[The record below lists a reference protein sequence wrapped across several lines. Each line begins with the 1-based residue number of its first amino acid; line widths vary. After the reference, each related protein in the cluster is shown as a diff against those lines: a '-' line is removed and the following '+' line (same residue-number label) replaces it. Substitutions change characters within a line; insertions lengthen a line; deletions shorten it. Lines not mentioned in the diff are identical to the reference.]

1 MRDRR
6 RETRVRFT
14 TRPLHK
20 ARIFRGPVT
29 IRRCRFG
36 RTSRGVA
43 RRRQDDLRLDST
55 RVVVVRAYALRER
68 ACEEIER
75 RYCSSSFPRKRE
87 SACAFPQEKPRRYC
101 GRPPPDSRF
110 RACEEIEKLYKH
122 SSFPRKRESI
132 AAFPQGKPGRYS
144 GRPPPDSR
152 FRGNDEVLFDGYCLL
167 QFRYLG
173 DPSVTMRDF
182 QFLHTLFRGNGEEQ
196 WGGGGPIFDRAF
208 PGARSC
214 RPDLRADAAKG
225 QGRRIN
231 STPTSGRLAARRRSA
246 R

>member
-14 TRPLHK
+14 TGPLRK
-20 ARIFRGPVT
+20 AGIFRSPVT

-55 RVVVVRAYALRER
+55 RVVVVRAYSLRER
-68 ACEEIER
+68 ACEEIEQI
-75 RYCSSSFPRKRE
+75 YKYLSFPRKNVRRNRETLLLFVIPAKAGICLRRFRKKNRAGIVGGRLRIPAFERVKKSKSCTNTRHSRE
-87 SACAFPQEKPRRYC
+87 S
-101 GRPPPDSRF
+101 GN
-110 RACEEIEKLYKH
+110 LL
-122 SSFPRKRESI
+122 

-173 DPSVTMRDF
+173 DPSVTMRGAR
-182 QFLHTLFRGNGEEQ
+182 FLHTIFRGNDEVLS
-196 WGGGGPIFDRAF
+196 GGYCLYNADTSAI
-208 PGARSC
+208 
-214 RPDLRADAAKG
+214 RPSR
-225 QGRRIN
+225 
-231 STPTSGRLAARRRSA
+231 
-246 R
+246 